1 MTVNDEHPTS
11 VCQTMNGMLLNGN
24 VAVGTEKSGEHL
36 VVVTGDVNDPRSL
49 ARFAE
54 NLLDDVVVLLRPVT
68 AATQLPDIDQI
79 AHDIERLAFVFAQ
92 EIEQRAGIAATRAQM
107 RVRNPRRSH
116 TTDGICFPPKWSL
129 DGKSGCSYN
138 RHRTQ

>member
-1 MTVNDEHPTS
+1 MTVNDQHPTS
-11 VCQTMNGMLLNGN
+11 VCQTMNGTLLNGN

-36 VVVTGDVNDPRSL
+36 VVVTGDVNDARSL

-68 AATQLPDIDQI
+68 AATQLPDVDQI

-92 EIEQRAGIAATRAQM
+92 EIECETLYVVDDLIDIWQ
-107 RVRNPRRSH
+107 
-116 TTDGICFPPKWSL
+116 L
-129 DGKSGCSYN
+129 
-138 RHRTQ
+138 

>member
-36 VVVTGDVNDPRSL
+36 VVVTGDVNDARSF

-68 AATQLPDIDQI
+68 AATQLPDVDQI
-79 AHDIERLAFVFAQ
+79 AHDIERFAFVLAQ
-92 EIEQRAGIAATRAQM
+92 EFEQRTGIAAARAQM
-107 RVRNPRRSH
+107 DVGNPRRAH
-116 TTDGICFPPKWSL
+116 PTDGI
-129 DGKSGCSYN
+129 
-138 RHRTQ
+138 